1 MNIQL
6 KLFLKQIF
14 TYEIVI
20 FYLVEENRIVE
31 GEIKEIIFVELNGLF

>member
-14 TYEIVI
+14 TYEII

-31 GEIKEIIFVELNGLF
+31 DEIKEIIFVELDGLF

>member
-20 FYLVEENRIVE
+20 FYLVEENRIME
-31 GEIKEIIFVELNGLF
+31 DEIKEIIFVELDGLF

>member
-6 KLFLKQIF
+6 KLFLKQVF